1 MNAHIYTAVSLTL
14 TTGWGIGRQYVKVE
28 LAFIMAD
35 SANSINAILTSF
47 HTQFTLA

>member
-14 TTGWGIGRQYVKVE
+14 TGWGIGRQYVKVE

-35 SANSINAILTSF
+35 SANSTNAILTSF

>member
-14 TTGWGIGRQYVKVE
+14 TGWGIGRQYVK
-28 LAFIMAD
+28 AFIMAD
-35 SANSINAILTSF
+35 SANSTNAILTSF